1 MDIVGRSSSNE
12 NTAKSTAFQ
21 SFLSYF
27 KQRLK
32 HPTKK
37 RPQRR
42 IPIPSEPVI
51 GNITGDLFLVHCLN
65 KFSEL
70 SLSAPT
76 KFVSLSLVTSSGLPL
91 VATIRLNAFRKSV
104 VLNEHAISRCT
115 ALVAE
120 HVNRHKYL
128 LSETLRVILVVKGPA

>member
-42 IPIPSEPVI
+42 IPIPSDPVI
-51 GNITGDLFLVHCLN
+51 GNKVN

-76 KFVSLSLVTSSGLPL
+76 KWLP
-91 VATIRLNAFRKSV
+91 F
-104 VLNEHAISRCT
+104 
-115 ALVAE
+115 
-120 HVNRHKYL
+120 
-128 LSETLRVILVVKGPA
+128 G